1 MKSSALEWIE
11 STKTIW
17 AVLLLQI
24 ELLVGLSL
32 IMALSKKLNPS
43 EIRSDKNLFIIYTG
57 RKKKGINSLFSF
69 NNSNLV
75 IV

>member
-11 STKTIW
+11 STKTIC